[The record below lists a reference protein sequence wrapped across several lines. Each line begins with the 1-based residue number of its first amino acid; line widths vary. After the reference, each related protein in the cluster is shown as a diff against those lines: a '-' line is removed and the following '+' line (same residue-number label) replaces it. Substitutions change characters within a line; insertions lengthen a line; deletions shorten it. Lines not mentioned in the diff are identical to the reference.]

1 MNVELK
7 LENHHNHKT
16 HSLNPV
22 EITTIAYDYSNQARL
37 VKEISE
43 SLDKAFRCFELL
55 DDGFDVILTNK
66 SNK

>member
-22 EITTIAYDYSNQARL
+22 EITTIAHDYSNQARL

-43 SLDKAFRCFELL
+43 SLDKAFRCFEFL
-55 DDGFDVILTNK
+55 D
-66 SNK
+66 S